1 MNMFFIKSEKIFI
14 FFVFFFCLFYFFK
27 YYYLICVFE
36 INLCY
41 FLFYR
46 EYFYKNKI
54 EDCF

>member
-1 MNMFFIKSEKIFI
+1 MNMFFIMSEKIFI
-14 FFVFFFCLFYFFK
+14 FFVFFFCLI